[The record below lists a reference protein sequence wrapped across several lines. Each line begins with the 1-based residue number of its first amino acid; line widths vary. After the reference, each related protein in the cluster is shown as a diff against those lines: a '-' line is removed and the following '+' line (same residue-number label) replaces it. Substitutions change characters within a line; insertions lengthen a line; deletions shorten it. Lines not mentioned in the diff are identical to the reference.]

1 MKTVISL
8 LITGMLSS
16 YFLFGQIQINSNIT
30 HVSCNHT
37 NDAGVTNDGA
47 IDITVM
53 GGTPPYE
60 YEWSNGKKTEDISG
74 LTVGGYQV
82 TVTDDVGITKSKF
95 MQVIEP
101 SRIELELY
109 IKKQNI
115 CYDSTTLAIA
125 AADGGTGS
133 LSYKWNDPMHQQSVI
148 ARNLD
153 GGSYTVTISDE
164 NNCKEIENFFIYGNT
179 EPINI
184 TAYKNDIV
192 CMDQENGEISLSL
205 NGGKTPYRFLW
216 SNGKTSRNIDSLSSG
231 QYIVTVTDNIGCESS
246 KSVEITAPVE
256 SQIIIQDVI
265 INHVSCFNDKSGSIE
280 LIMKDTVN
288 EDYTY
293 YWSLND
299 QELDDHD
306 NKITNLSVGTYDV
319 TIANQ
324 NGCTLETSYEVTQPA
339 RIIIDSTYFVLPED
353 GNDGEIEISASGGV
367 EDFVYSINNGVDY
380 FDNNGDFDS
389 VSSGTYTVVVKDG
402 NKCTVSGGK
411 IRFSVKSGSSNDT
424 TDIKKLKSSYPAKM
438 KIYPN
443 PSDGRFYVEFD
454 NKFNED
460 FTIRILDENGTLLDH
475 KFYSSNADHS
485 WVEMDLTEYPVGM
498 YIIELNTNQLFFSE
512 QIILE

>member
-8 LITGMLSS
+8 LITGMVSS
-16 YFLFGQIQINSNIT
+16 CFLFGQIQINSNIT

-47 IDITVM
+47 IDITVT

-60 YEWSNGKKTEDISG
+60 YEWSNGKTTEDISG

-82 TVTDDVGITKSKF
+82 TVTDDIGTAKSKF
-95 MQVIEP
+95 MEVTEP
-101 SRIELELY
+101 PRIELELY
-109 IKKQNI
+109 IEKQNI

-133 LSYKWNDPMHQQSVI
+133 LSYKWNDPMHQESVI
-148 ARNLD
+148 ARNLE

-184 TAYKNDIV
+184 TAYKKDIV

-205 NGGKTPYRFLW
+205 NGGKTPYSFLW
-216 SNGKTSRNIDSLSSG
+216 SNGKTSRNIDSLISG
-231 QYIVTVTDNIGCESS
+231 QYTVTVTDNIGCEASE
-246 KSVEITAPVE
+246 SVGITAPVE
-256 SQIIIQDVI
+256 SQIVVQDVI
-265 INHVSCFNDKSGSIE
+265 INNVLCYNDKSGSIE
-280 LIMKDTVN
+280 LIMEDTVN

-293 YWSLND
+293 YWALDN

-306 NKITNLSVGTYDV
+306 NKITDLSAGTYDV
-319 TIANQ
+319 TISNQ
-324 NGCTLETSYEVTQPA
+324 NGCTLETSYEVTQPS
-339 RIIIDSTYFVLPED
+339 RIIIDSTFFVLPED

-367 EDFVYSINNGVDY
+367 ENLVYSINNGVDY

-389 VSSGTYTVVVKDG
+389 VSSGTYTVIVKDG
-402 NKCTVSGGK
+402 NECTASGGK

-424 TDIKKLKSSYPAKM
+424 TDIKKFKSSYPVEM

-443 PSDGRFYVEFD
+443 PSDGRFNVEFD
-454 NKFNED
+454 NKFNEN
-460 FTIRILDENGTLLDH
+460 FTIRILDVNGTLLDH

-485 WVEMDLTEYPVGM
+485 WVEMNVEDYPRGL
-498 YIIELNTNQLFFSE
+498 YILELSTNQLFFTE
-512 QIILE
+512 EFILE